1 MIEGYFGGKGGQT
14 PICGYCSQ
22 KVSVPVFHGYFERND
37 GRLRMPSQ
45 GKDERDEVG
54 IRWSGRVLPGE
65 DAVEQRRADV
75 DFAARLQERQVR
87 PGVTGE
93 RYQRVEDYDPVL
105 RDACRLE

>member
-54 IRWSGRVLPGE
+54 IRWSGRV
-65 DAVEQRRADV
+65 RCC
-75 DFAARLQERQVR
+75 AARMRWRQ
-87 PGVTGE
+87 GSSISG
-93 RYQRVEDYDPVL
+93 L
-105 RDACRLE
+105 RIMMRC